1 MVNVDNLPF
10 ECLVVKST
18 KNNASARSAFSAQVA
33 KVSNNRTVS
42 NPSSDASS
50 VLNPRLAHILHEE
63 QILTR
68 VQKLKARREQIDLRK
83 KENSTLKE
91 QNENLCQAH
100 KKRKVVEPNE
110 KSKKAKIKAPNAQMA
125 SAQEVEEDFE
135 FFAAETMAPP
145 SETSDSESEQDGFE
159 ELEFELAV
167 KKPRILS
174 LYHRA
179 SPQDKRVTEYDH
191 VVKTTAE
198 QNLVLRSEEVI
209 AKKAESN
216 FASAA
221 TVQTVIWLL
230 WAVITGFALSQQSS
244 PIWFVILLTVTMIG
258 FGALFQYNPE
268 LLVVVHI
275 LQVSARVGCTTATGR
290 PHQVQL

>member
-18 KNNASARSAFSAQVA
+18 KNDASARSAFSAQVA

-50 VLNPRLAHILHEE
+50 VLNPRLAHIPHEE

-198 QNLVLRSEEVI
+198 QNLELRSEEVI

-221 TVQTVIWLL
+221 TVQTVIWRRV
-230 WAVITGFALSQQSS
+230 ARAEPSEQGRGRRS
-244 PIWFVILLTVTMIG
+244 PLRACAIAA
-258 FGALFQYNPE
+258 GAWWSHGP
-268 LLVVVHI
+268 
-275 LQVSARVGCTTATGR
+275 R
-290 PHQVQL
+290 